1 MIRRPPRST
10 LFPYTTLFRSLEVV
24 RHVGGSPKEFDLG
37 RGRCTHDA
45 REIGVELIVAAVL
58 AVVKI
63 HPKADRAFPR
73 PHVEQGQP
81 LPSRLEAVAVGVR
94 VEVPEGDGQTSADA
108 ELDARPLSRSRACA
122 EEGSEDQAAHRSR
135 SA

>member
-1 MIRRPPRST
+1 MPP
-10 LFPYTTLFRSLEVV
+10 LEVV

-37 RGRCTHDA
+37 GGRCTHDA
-45 REIGVELIVAAVL
+45 GEIGVELIIAAVF

-63 HPKADRAFPR
+63 HPKPDRAFPR

-108 ELDARPLSRSRACA
+108 ELDARTLSRSRACG
-122 EEGSEDQAAHRSR
+122 EEGSDDQAARRSR